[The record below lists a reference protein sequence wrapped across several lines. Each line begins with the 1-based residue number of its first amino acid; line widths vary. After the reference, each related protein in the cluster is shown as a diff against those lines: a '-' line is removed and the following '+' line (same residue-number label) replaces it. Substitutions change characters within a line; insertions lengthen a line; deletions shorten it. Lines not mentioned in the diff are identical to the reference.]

1 MLFSDADNMQTNAL
15 NWCRADNMHITTT
28 TTTTTTTT
36 AAAAAAAAATNN
48 NNNNAP
54 DAHRYHVTGKRYKQ
68 RTSHFEPSAP
78 IFGPKD
84 FWDVVLSDIA
94 LVAVVA
100 GLAYLGNTHGF
111 LWLTKIYVIP

>member
-1 MLFSDADNMQTNAL
+1 
-15 NWCRADNMHITTT
+15 MHTTTTTATTTTATAVTATTT
-28 TTTTTTTT
+28 TTTITITT
-36 AAAAAAAAATNN
+36 AATTINN

-94 LVAVVA
+94 LVAVVS

>member
-28 TTTTTTTT
+28 TTTATTTK
-36 AAAAAAAAATNN
+36 NN
-48 NNNNAP
+48 IINNAP
-54 DAHRYHVTGKRYKQ
+54 DTHRYHVTGKRYKQ

-94 LVAVVA
+94 LVAVVC